1 MAGHATVAETRP
13 DRPRA
18 AAHLGCRGGI
28 DFPSVGDISSPVPAT
43 PNARGN
49 HGQPRGLGVDVVIE
63 WLVFVGVSLAV
74 LVALRPLAHRLNRS
88 VDDTGIGSRRL
99 LGHAAVVLRDIPAGG
114 DVGLVR
120 VDREE
125 WRAQST
131 DGSAIPTGTAVR
143 VADVQGTRVIVAA
156 VDQLSTSAPDELEQ

>member
-1 MAGHATVAETRP
+1 MDSPEDWRWVWIIATAVFAIGELTSPGSFFMLPFAIGALVATVLAFLE
-13 DRPRA
+13 
-18 AAHLGCRGGI
+18 
-28 DFPSVGDISSPVPAT
+28 
-43 PNARGN
+43 
-49 HGQPRGLGVDVVIE
+49 VDVVIE

-88 VDDTGIGSRRL
+88 VDDTGIGARRL
-99 LGHAAVVLRDIPAGG
+99 LGQAAVVLRDIPAGG

>member
-1 MAGHATVAETRP
+1 MDSPEDWRWVWIVATAVFAIGELTSPGSFFMLPFAIGAFVATVLAFLE
-13 DRPRA
+13 
-18 AAHLGCRGGI
+18 
-28 DFPSVGDISSPVPAT
+28 VDI
-43 PNARGN
+43 
-49 HGQPRGLGVDVVIE
+49 VIE

-99 LGHAAVVLRDIPAGG
+99 LGHTAVVLRDIPAGG

-131 DGSAIPTGTAVR
+131 DGSAIRTGTAVR

-156 VDQLSTSAPDELEQ
+156 VDQLSTSAPDEFEQ

>member
-1 MAGHATVAETRP
+1 MDSPEDWRWVWIVATAVFAIGELTSPGSFFMLPFAIGALVATVLA
-13 DRPRA
+13 
-18 AAHLGCRGGI
+18 
-28 DFPSVGDISSPVPAT
+28 F
-43 PNARGN
+43 
-49 HGQPRGLGVDVVIE
+49 LGVDVVIE

-99 LGHAAVVLRDIPAGG
+99 LGHTAVVLRDIPAGG

-156 VDQLSTSAPDELEQ
+156 VDQLSTSAPDEVEQ

>member
-1 MAGHATVAETRP
+1 MDSPEDWRWVWIIATAVFTIGELTSPGSFFMLPFAIGALAATVLA
-13 DRPRA
+13 
-18 AAHLGCRGGI
+18 
-28 DFPSVGDISSPVPAT
+28 F
-43 PNARGN
+43 
-49 HGQPRGLGVDVVIE
+49 LGVDVVIE

-74 LVALRPLAHRLNRS
+74 FAALRPVARRLNRS
-88 VDDTGIGSRRL
+88 VDDTGVGSRRL
-99 LGHAAVVLRDIPAGG
+99 LGHSAVVVREIPPGG

-131 DGSAIPTGTAVR
+131 DGAAIPTGTAVR

-156 VDQLSTSAPDELEQ
+156 VDQVSSSAPEELEP

>member
-1 MAGHATVAETRP
+1 MDSPEDWRWVWIIATAVFAIGELTSPGSFFMLPFAIGALVATLLAFL
-13 DRPRA
+13 D
-18 AAHLGCRGGI
+18 
-28 DFPSVGDISSPVPAT
+28 
-43 PNARGN
+43 
-49 HGQPRGLGVDVVIE
+49 VDVVIE

-74 LVALRPLAHRLNRS
+74 LVALRPVAHRLNRS

-99 LGHAAVVLRDIPAGG
+99 LGHAAVVLREIPAGG

-131 DGSAIPTGTAVR
+131 DGSAIPPGTPVR

-156 VDQLSTSAPDELEQ
+156 VDHLPTSAPEEMEQ

>member
-1 MAGHATVAETRP
+1 MDSPEDWRWVWIIATAVFAIGELTSPGSFFMLPFAIGALVATVLAFL
-13 DRPRA
+13 D
-18 AAHLGCRGGI
+18 
-28 DFPSVGDISSPVPAT
+28 VDI
-43 PNARGN
+43 
-49 HGQPRGLGVDVVIE
+49 VIE
-63 WLVFVGVSLAV
+63 WLAFVGVSLAV
-74 LVALRPLAHRLNRS
+74 FAALRPVARRLNRS

-99 LGHAAVVLRDIPAGG
+99 LGHAAVVLREIPAGG

-131 DGSAIPTGTAVR
+131 DGSGIPIGTAVR

-156 VDQLSTSAPDELEQ
+156 VDQLPSPTGELEQ

>member
-1 MAGHATVAETRP
+1 MDSPEDWRWVWIIATAVFAIGELTTPGSFFMLPFAIGALAATVLAF
-13 DRPRA
+13 
-18 AAHLGCRGGI
+18 L
-28 DFPSVGDISSPVPAT
+28 
-43 PNARGN
+43 N
-49 HGQPRGLGVDVVIE
+49 VDVFIE

-74 LVALRPLAHRLNRS
+74 FAALRPVAQRLNRS
-88 VDDTGIGSRRL
+88 VDDTGVGSRRL
-99 LGHAAVVLRDIPAGG
+99 LGHSAVVVREIPAGG

-131 DGSAIPTGTAVR
+131 DGSGIPTGTAVR

-156 VDQLSTSAPDELEQ
+156 VDQVSSSAPEELEP

>member
-1 MAGHATVAETRP
+1 MDSPEDWRWVWIIATAVFAIGELTSPGSFFMLPFAIGALVATALAFL
-13 DRPRA
+13 D
-18 AAHLGCRGGI
+18 
-28 DFPSVGDISSPVPAT
+28 
-43 PNARGN
+43 
-49 HGQPRGLGVDVVIE
+49 VDVVIQ

-99 LGHAAVVLRDIPAGG
+99 LGHAAVVRRDIPAGG

-156 VDQLSTSAPDELEQ
+156 VDQFSTSASDELEQ

>member
-1 MAGHATVAETRP
+1 MESPEDWRWVWIIATAVFTIGELTTPGSFFMLPFAIGALAATVLAF
-13 DRPRA
+13 
-18 AAHLGCRGGI
+18 L
-28 DFPSVGDISSPVPAT
+28 
-43 PNARGN
+43 N
-49 HGQPRGLGVDVVIE
+49 VDVIVE

-74 LVALRPLAHRLNRS
+74 FAALRPVARRLNRS
-88 VDDTGIGSRRL
+88 VDDTGVGSRRL
-99 LGHAAVVLRDIPAGG
+99 LGHSAVVVREIPAGG

-131 DGSAIPTGTAVR
+131 DGSAIPSGTPVR

-156 VDQLSTSAPDELEQ
+156 VDQVSSSTPEELEP

>member
-1 MAGHATVAETRP
+1 MDSPEDWRWVWIIATAVFAIGELTSPGSFFMLPFAIGALVATVLAFL
-13 DRPRA
+13 D
-18 AAHLGCRGGI
+18 
-28 DFPSVGDISSPVPAT
+28 VDI
-43 PNARGN
+43 
-49 HGQPRGLGVDVVIE
+49 VIE

-156 VDQLSTSAPDELEQ
+156 VDELSTSAPDEVEQ

>member
-1 MAGHATVAETRP
+1 MESPEDWRWVWIIATAVFAIGELTTPGSFFMLPFAIGALVATVLAF
-13 DRPRA
+13 
-18 AAHLGCRGGI
+18 L
-28 DFPSVGDISSPVPAT
+28 
-43 PNARGN
+43 N
-49 HGQPRGLGVDVVIE
+49 VDVVVE

-74 LVALRPLAHRLNRS
+74 FAALRPVAHRLNRS
-88 VDDTGIGSRRL
+88 VDDTGVGSRRL
-99 LGHAAVVLRDIPAGG
+99 LGHFAVVLREIPSG

-131 DGSAIPTGTAVR
+131 DGSAIPSGTAVR

-156 VDQLSTSAPDELEQ
+156 LDELSTSATEELEP

>member
-1 MAGHATVAETRP
+1 MESPEDWRWVWIIATAVFAIGELTSPGSFFMLPFAIGALAATVLAF
-13 DRPRA
+13 
-18 AAHLGCRGGI
+18 L
-28 DFPSVGDISSPVPAT
+28 
-43 PNARGN
+43 N
-49 HGQPRGLGVDVVIE
+49 VDVFIE

-74 LVALRPLAHRLNRS
+74 FAALRPVARRLNRS
-88 VDDTGIGSRRL
+88 VDDTGVGSRRL
-99 LGHAAVVLRDIPAGG
+99 LGHSAVVVREIPAGG

-131 DGSAIPTGTAVR
+131 DGSGIPTGTAVR

-156 VDQLSTSAPDELEQ
+156 VDQVSSSAPEELEP

>member
-1 MAGHATVAETRP
+1 MDSPEDWRWVWIIATAVFAIGELTTPGSFFMLPFAIGAFVATVLAF
-13 DRPRA
+13 
-18 AAHLGCRGGI
+18 L
-28 DFPSVGDISSPVPAT
+28 
-43 PNARGN
+43 
-49 HGQPRGLGVDVVIE
+49 DVNIVVE

-74 LVALRPLAHRLNRS
+74 FAALRPVAHRLNRS
-88 VDDTGIGSRRL
+88 VDDTGVGSRRL
-99 LGHAAVVLRDIPAGG
+99 LGHSAVVVREIPAGG

-156 VDQLSTSAPDELEQ
+156 VDELSTSATEELEP

>member
-1 MAGHATVAETRP
+1 MDSPEDWRWVWIIATAVFAIGELTSPGSFFMLPFAIGALAATVLA
-13 DRPRA
+13 
-18 AAHLGCRGGI
+18 
-28 DFPSVGDISSPVPAT
+28 F
-43 PNARGN
+43 
-49 HGQPRGLGVDVVIE
+49 LGVDVLIE
-63 WLVFVGVSLAV
+63 WLVFVGVSVAV

-88 VDDTGIGSRRL
+88 VDDSGIGSRRL
-99 LGHAAVVLRDIPAGG
+99 LGQAAVVLRDIPPGG

-131 DGSAIPTGTAVR
+131 DGSAIPMGTAVR

-156 VDQLSTSAPDELEQ
+156 VDHLSASAPDELEQ

>member
-1 MAGHATVAETRP
+1 MDSPEDWRWVWIIATAVFAIGELTSPGSFFLLPFAIGALVATVLAFL
-13 DRPRA
+13 D
-18 AAHLGCRGGI
+18 
-28 DFPSVGDISSPVPAT
+28 VDI
-43 PNARGN
+43 
-49 HGQPRGLGVDVVIE
+49 VVE

-74 LVALRPLAHRLNRS
+74 LAALRPMAHRLNRS

-99 LGHAAVVLRDIPAGG
+99 LGQAAVVVREIPTGG

-120 VDREE
+120 VDREM

>member
-1 MAGHATVAETRP
+1 
-13 DRPRA
+13 
-18 AAHLGCRGGI
+18 
-28 DFPSVGDISSPVPAT
+28 
-43 PNARGN
+43 
-49 HGQPRGLGVDVVIE
+49 
-63 WLVFVGVSLAV
+63 VGVSLAV

-99 LGHAAVVLRDIPAGG
+99 LGQAAVVLREIPVG

>member
-1 MAGHATVAETRP
+1 MDSPEDWRWVWIIATAVFAIGELTTPGSFFMLPFAIGALAATVLAF
-13 DRPRA
+13 
-18 AAHLGCRGGI
+18 L
-28 DFPSVGDISSPVPAT
+28 
-43 PNARGN
+43 
-49 HGQPRGLGVDVVIE
+49 DVNIVVE

-74 LVALRPLAHRLNRS
+74 FAALRPVAHRLNRS
-88 VDDTGIGSRRL
+88 VDDAGVGSRRL
-99 LGHAAVVLRDIPAGG
+99 LGQSAVVLREIPAG

-131 DGSAIPTGTAVR
+131 DGSGIPIGTAVR

-156 VDQLSTSAPDELEQ
+156 VDELSSPTGELEQ

>member
-1 MAGHATVAETRP
+1 MDSPEDWRWVWIIVTAVFAIGELTSPGSFFMLPFAIGALVATVLAFL
-13 DRPRA
+13 D
-18 AAHLGCRGGI
+18 
-28 DFPSVGDISSPVPAT
+28 
-43 PNARGN
+43 
-49 HGQPRGLGVDVVIE
+49 VDVVIQ

-74 LVALRPLAHRLNRS
+74 LAALRPLAHRLNRS

>member
-1 MAGHATVAETRP
+1 MESPEDWRWVWIIATAVFAIGELTSPGSFFMLPFAIGALVATVLAFLE
-13 DRPRA
+13 
-18 AAHLGCRGGI
+18 
-28 DFPSVGDISSPVPAT
+28 
-43 PNARGN
+43 
-49 HGQPRGLGVDVVIE
+49 VDVVIE

-99 LGHAAVVLRDIPAGG
+99 LGHTAVVLRDIPAGG

-156 VDQLSTSAPDELEQ
+156 VDQLSTSAPDEFEQ

>member
-1 MAGHATVAETRP
+1 MESPEDWRWVWIIATAVFTIGELTSPGSFFMLPFAIGALAATVLAF
-13 DRPRA
+13 
-18 AAHLGCRGGI
+18 L
-28 DFPSVGDISSPVPAT
+28 
-43 PNARGN
+43 N
-49 HGQPRGLGVDVVIE
+49 VDVIVE

-74 LVALRPLAHRLNRS
+74 FAALRPVARRLNRS
-88 VDDTGIGSRRL
+88 VDDTGVGSRRL
-99 LGHAAVVLRDIPAGG
+99 LGHSAVVVREIPAGG

-131 DGSAIPTGTAVR
+131 DGSAIPSGTPVR

-156 VDQLSTSAPDELEQ
+156 VDQVSSSTPEELEP

>member
-1 MAGHATVAETRP
+1 MDSPEDWRWVWIIATAVFAIGELTSPGSFFMLPFAIGALVATVLAFL
-13 DRPRA
+13 D
-18 AAHLGCRGGI
+18 
-28 DFPSVGDISSPVPAT
+28 
-43 PNARGN
+43 
-49 HGQPRGLGVDVVIE
+49 VDVVIE

-74 LVALRPLAHRLNRS
+74 LAALRPVARRLNRS
-88 VDDTGIGSRRL
+88 VDDSGVGSRRL
-99 LGHAAVVLRDIPAGG
+99 LGQAAVVLRQIPAGG

-131 DGSAIPTGTAVR
+131 DGSAIPPGTAVR